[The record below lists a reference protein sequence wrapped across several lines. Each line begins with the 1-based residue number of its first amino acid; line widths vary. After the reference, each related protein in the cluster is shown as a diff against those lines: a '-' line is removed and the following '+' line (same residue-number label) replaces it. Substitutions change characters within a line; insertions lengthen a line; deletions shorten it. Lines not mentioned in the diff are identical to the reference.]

1 MLEYF
6 KKFKLRWLI
15 GLLLLALHMP
25 LNAQSSRKALEAKR
39 KRVQREL
46 EQSQRILKSTKT
58 KKKATLHQLST
69 LKRVIIQRRELIVS
83 LEQEIVA
90 TEEEIVR
97 QYEQLT
103 VLQKELETVKTQLN
117 ETVKKAYKT
126 RKTGRE
132 LAFVFSSKNIKQ
144 ALRRW
149 KYLRK
154 VSDYRRFQIV
164 QLKDQQIKVQNAI
177 DALNRVRKEK
187 SALLLSQERERKK
200 LENDEESKSRLV
212 KTLSKK
218 ESSLNRQIK
227 QKQKQ
232 MAKLNAAIK
241 AAIKRE
247 IEAERRRRKREAA
260 RRSKAKGSSSS
271 ANRKTPEAVK
281 LSSAFERNKGG
292 LPWPVNRGFI
302 SQTFGVHKHPEFR
315 NITLQNNGVD
325 ITTNNNETVRAV
337 FNGSVSA
344 ILSIPGQGDAVL
356 VNHGD
361 FFTVYSRMTNI
372 SVRKGQKIKTG
383 QKLGS
388 VMTDEE
394 NKTILQ
400 FQVWEGQEK
409 QDPQIWLKGR

>member
-1 MLEYF
+1 MLV
-6 KKFKLRWLI
+6 
-15 GLLLLALHMP
+15 LHMP
-25 LNAQSSRKALEAKR
+25 LDAQTSRKALEAKR

-46 EQSQRILKSTKT
+46 AQSQRILKSTT
-58 KKKATLHQLST
+58 NKKKATLHQLST
-69 LKRVIIQRRELIVS
+69 LKRVIKQRKELIIS
-83 LEQEIVA
+83 LEKEIIA

-97 QYEQLT
+97 QHEQLIL
-103 VLQKELETVKTQLN
+103 LQKELNKVKAQLN
-117 ETVKKAYKT
+117 ETVKKAYKS

-154 VSDYRRFQIV
+154 VSDYRRFQIAE
-164 QLKDQQIKVQNAI
+164 LKDQQTKVQNAI
-177 DALNRVRKEK
+177 NALNRIRKEK

-200 LENDEESKSRLV
+200 LENDEKSKSRLV

-218 ESSLNRQIK
+218 ESSLNSQIK
-227 QKQKQ
+227 QKQRQ

-247 IEAERRRRKREAA
+247 IEAERRRREREAA
-260 RRSKAKGSSSS
+260 RRARAKKEGKSTS
-271 ANRKTPEAVK
+271 NRTPEAVK

-292 LPWPVNRGFI
+292 LPWPVKRGFV

-325 ITTNNNETVRAV
+325 ITTNKGESVYSV

-361 FFTVYSRMTNI
+361 FFTVYSRMKSI
-372 SVRKGQKIKTG
+372 QVRKGQKIKTG

-394 NKTILQ
+394 DKSILQ
-400 FQVWEGQEK
+400 FQVWQGQEK
-409 QDPQIWLKGR
+409 QDPQKWLKGR

>member
-6 KKFKLRWLI
+6 KKFRLRWLV
-15 GLLLLALHMP
+15 GLLLLTLNMP
-25 LNAQSSRKALEAKR
+25 LDAQSSRKALEAKR

-46 EQSQRILKSTKT
+46 AQSQRILKSTKT

-69 LKRVIIQRRELIVS
+69 LKRVIKQRRELIVS
-83 LEQEIVA
+83 LEKEIVA

-103 VLQKELETVKTQLN
+103 ILQKELETVKTQLN

-154 VSDYRRFQIV
+154 VSDYRRFQIA

-177 DALNRVRKEK
+177 DALNQVRKEK

-200 LENDEESKSRLV
+200 LENDEKSKSRLV

-247 IEAERRRRKREAA
+247 IEAEKRRREREAA
-260 RRSKAKGSSSS
+260 RRAKAKGSSSS
-271 ANRKTPEAVK
+271 ANRKTPEAAK

-292 LPWPVNRGFI
+292 LPWPVKRGFI
-302 SQTFGVHKHPEFR
+302 SQSFGVHKHPEFR

-325 ITTNNNETVRAV
+325 ITTNKNETVRAV

-394 NKTILQ
+394 DKTILQ

>member
-25 LNAQSSRKALEAKR
+25 LDAQSSRKALEAKR

-46 EQSQRILKSTKT
+46 AQSQRILKSTKT

-69 LKRVIIQRRELIVS
+69 LKRVIKQRRELIIS
-83 LEQEIVA
+83 LEKEIVA

-103 VLQKELETVKTQLN
+103 ILQKELETVKTQLN

-200 LENDEESKSRLV
+200 LENDEKSKSRLV

-247 IEAERRRRKREAA
+247 IEAERRRREREAA
-260 RRSKAKGSSSS
+260 RRAKAKGSSSS
-271 ANRKTPEAVK
+271 ANRKTPEAAK

-292 LPWPVNRGFI
+292 LPWPVKRGFI
-302 SQTFGVHKHPEFR
+302 SQSFGVHKHPEFR

-325 ITTNNNETVRAV
+325 ITTNKNETVRAV

-394 NKTILQ
+394 DKTILQ

-409 QDPQIWLKGR
+409 QDPQMWLKGR